1 MTKDTVR
8 YPDPVVDEID
18 ALVDDGVFESKSE
31 FYRFAAEYVL
41 SVVAPD
47 YDVQTFNFE
56 ELRAEL
62 AVEPAG
68 RDVDPEASARFLGA
82 TTTVRKHCHRG
93 EFAEAARFID
103 ATYAEGD
110 PEALLLEEILGLFRR
125 SF

>member
-18 ALVDDGVFESKSE
+18 ALVADGVFESKSE

-47 YDVQTFNFE
+47 YDTQTFNFE

-62 AVEPAG
+62 AVEPAAMPG
-68 RDVDPEASARFLGA
+68 ESEVGVGFFGVLTRLRKHCSRGEFERAEGVIDGTYADDDPEA
-82 TTTVRKHCHRG
+82 
-93 EFAEAARFID
+93 I
-103 ATYAEGD
+103 
-110 PEALLLEEILGLFRR
+110 LLEELLRLYRR
-125 SF
+125 EY

>member
-8 YPDPVVDEID
+8 YPDPVVEEID
-18 ALVDDGVFESKSE
+18 ALVEDGVFESKSE

-47 YDVQTFNFE
+47 YDIQTFNFE

-62 AVEPAG
+62 AVEPASMAG
-68 RDVDPEASARFLGA
+68 DAEVGVGFFDAV
-82 TTTVRKHCHRG
+82 TTVRKRCHRG
-93 EFAEAARFID
+93 EFERAERFVD
-103 ATYAEGD
+103 TTYAGTD
-110 PEALLLEEILGLFRR
+110 PEALLLEELIGLYRR